1 MTAVTITAVMISVS
15 TSSAKRT
22 EPRLWRF
29 STSRLSVRCWAV
41 RRSEARRWRSSD
53 ISLTKARSQSA
64 RLWRIFMALT
74 RGRLGAG
81 RRLGALVNG
90 HEAEVVLGDLARPG
104 GALDLPV
111 HVGLQRVPPDG
122 APDGEA
128 DISVNRRGGVQPRID
143 LGVVGAT
150 AEHHAGDALTAA
162 RTCLGDQHL
171 AVGALVHAL
180 DLPDVGLD
188 ARVLDLGDRAAHQ
201 LGAQLGVIAVVV
213 PADRLELGVLGGHQQ
228 LEQELAVVLLEP
240 VAEPLELAEL
250 LGVGGGVAVGVVAN
264 EHLGEVGVEAQDVL
278 AEVLAVLE
286 VERALAGALGG
297 HGQLEALLARLGG
310 HGGAELLVHEH
321 PRGGSVGARADGLQ
335 QPLVDEVLGVGD
347 DRRLLGVR
355 LTLDPEELLLEGAAV
370 VEGEDVEL
378 LVVSEVHCS
387 EYSRGGRSVVPRSC
401 LLYTSPSPRDGLL
414 YR

>member
-81 RRLGALVNG
+81 RR
-90 HEAEVVLGDLARPG
+90 G

-111 HVGLQRVPPDG
+111 HVGLQRVPPNG

-128 DISVNRRGGVQPRID
+128 DISVNRRGGVQPGID

-286 VERALAGALGG
+286 VEHALAGALGG

-321 PRGGSVGARADGLQ
+321 PRGGSVGAGADGLQ

-355 LTLDPEELLLEGAAV
+355 LTLDPEELPLEGAAV

-378 LVVSEVHCS
+378 LVVSEVHCC
-387 EYSRGGRSVVPRSC
+387 EYSRGGRSVVPRSLEWIDDDLSC
-401 LLYTSPSPRDGLL
+401 
-414 YR
+414 

>member
-1 MTAVTITAVMISVS
+1 MTAVTITAVVISVS

-53 ISLTKARSQSA
+53 ISVTKARSHSA

-81 RRLGALVNG
+81 WRFGALVDG

-111 HVGLQRVPPDG
+111 HVGLQRVPPNG

-128 DISVNRRGGVQPRID
+128 DISVNRRGGVQPGID

-201 LGAQLGVIAVVV
+201 LGAQLGVIA
-213 PADRLELGVLGGHQQ
+213 LGVTAHRLQLRGLGGYEP
-228 LEQELAVVLLEP
+228 LEQELAVVRLQP

-250 LGVGGGVAVGVVAN
+250 LAVLGGVAGGVVAH
-264 EHLGEVGVEAQDVL
+264 EHLREVRVEALDVR
-278 AEVLAVLE
+278 AEVIVVLE
-286 VERALAGALGG
+286 VEHGLARALGG
-297 HGQLEALLARLGG
+297 HRELQAFLAGLCGD
-310 HGGAELLVHEH
+310 GGAEL
-321 PRGGSVGARADGLQ
+321 
-335 QPLVDEVLGVGD
+335 
-347 DRRLLGVR
+347 
-355 LTLDPEELLLEGAAV
+355 
-370 VEGEDVEL
+370 
-378 LVVSEVHCS
+378 
-387 EYSRGGRSVVPRSC
+387 
-401 LLYTSPSPRDGLL
+401 
-414 YR
+414 